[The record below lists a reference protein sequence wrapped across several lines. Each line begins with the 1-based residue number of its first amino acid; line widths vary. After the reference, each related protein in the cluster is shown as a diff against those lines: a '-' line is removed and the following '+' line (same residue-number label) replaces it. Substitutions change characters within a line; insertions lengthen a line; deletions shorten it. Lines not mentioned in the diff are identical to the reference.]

1 MYKKYLKNKSCL
13 TEAKY
18 KTYKNK
24 LTYILRAA
32 EKEYYNKKLIQSKS
46 DIKRMWSTLNSV
58 IKSKSMNAYPEEF
71 EQEGKLL
78 SNKTDIANEF
88 NKFFVNVRPDL
99 ANKIIAPPNM
109 HVYDF
114 MKGKN
119 IKIHVCGRRQ
129 HR

>member
-24 LTYILRAA
+24 LTCILRAA
-32 EKEYYNKKLIQSKS
+32 EKEYYNKKLIESKS

-58 IKSKSMNAYPEEF
+58 IKSKSVKAYPEEF

-88 NKFFVNVRPDL
+88 NKFFVNVGPDL
-99 ANKIIAPPNM
+99 ANKIIAISK
-109 HVYDF
+109 YAC
-114 MKGKN
+114 
-119 IKIHVCGRRQ
+119 I
-129 HR
+129 